1 MKTTYVFLAAV
12 AALFLVSC
20 AKEPQ
25 ITQEQ
30 ASYVK
35 VIDEDTA
42 LRNFV

>member
-1 MKTTYVFLAAV
+1 MKKKLFFLAAI
-12 AALFLVSC
+12 AALFLGAC
-20 AKEPQ
+20 TKEPQ

-35 VIDEDTA
+35 VIDENTA